1 MGLKELHRRRLVNTV
16 LITSANTF
24 IGNVSDTINTPA
36 LLAAKLSNYPSNTSF
51 NESDIHN
58 FTIIGSNIECYIGIY
73 YSIKYNVFSGKSLTY
88 YSDLDSFCKKIAGG
102 QFQSQTALTYVNLE
116 GLTSLPANAFRW
128 ASGLESAYFPNVLEL
143 VNSGSSNFH
152 FQDCT
157 NINSIY
163 LPSSTIFGYGFNG
176 TSYVPQPENN
186 NNCFLGIKL
195 GCEIT
200 VPTEMQTVNSGGLE
214 ADLAYAR
221 DSRSAVM
228 IYV

>member
-1 MGLKELHRRRLVNTV
+1 MGLQELHRRRLVNTV
-16 LITSANTF
+16 LVTSANTF

-58 FTIIGSNIECYIGIY
+58 FTIIGSDIKCYIGIN
-73 YSIKYNVFSGKSLTY
+73 YSIKSSPFSNLSLTY
-88 YSDLDSFCKKIAGG
+88 YSDSNNFCKKIPSYA
-102 QFQSQTALTYVNLE
+102 FLSQTALTYVNLE
-116 GLTSLPANAFRW
+116 GLTSLPVGAFRW
-128 ASGLESAYFPNVLEL
+128 SGLESAYFPNVLEL
-143 VNSGSSNFH
+143 INGGSSNFH

-163 LPSSTIFGYGFNG
+163 LPSCTIFGYGFNG
-176 TSYVPQPENN
+176 TSYVPQPAVN
-186 NNCFLGIKL
+186 NNCFLDIKL